1 MSKDGR
7 YDAGAWMRRSGVSA
21 PRDAFIELQEQILGY
36 VQDGWYDAGAWTR
49 WPLRVCAGAESLHH
63 EVVI

>member
-36 VQDGWYDAGAWTR
+36 AQDGRYDAGAWMR
-49 WPLRVCAGAESLHH
+49 RSGVSASRVRYSCH
-63 EVVI
+63 